1 LKSSFHPGFKP
12 LSGKRYLINAGPTR
26 EPIDPVR
33 FISNYSSG
41 KMGIALADCAA
52 YLGAEVHLV
61 LGPVSIKPSSQYIR
75 IYNVTTA
82 SEMAAECM
90 RLFPDCD
97 VAILSAAVADF
108 TPETISSVK
117 IRKSSEPFFLKL
129 VPTTDIASELGK
141 IKKPGQ
147 ILAGF
152 ALETDNELGNA
163 IEKLKKKNLD
173 IIVLN
178 SLKDEGAGFGSDT
191 NKITIIDKNN
201 NIHKFG
207 LKSKNE
213 AAKDIIDKIIS
224 ISTEIR

>member
-1 LKSSFHPGFKP
+1 LKNSFPPGFKP
-12 LSGKRYLINAGPTR
+12 LSQKRYLINAGPTR

-41 KMGIALADCAA
+41 KMGIALADVAA
-52 YLGAEVHLV
+52 FLGAEVHLV
-61 LGPVSIKPSSQYIR
+61 LGPVSIMPSNQDIR

-82 SEMAAECM
+82 SEMASECI
-90 RLFPDCD
+90 RLFPECD

-108 TPETISSVK
+108 TPESPLSVK
-117 IRKSSEPFFLKL
+117 IKKTSEPFFLKL
-129 VPTTDIASELGK
+129 VPTIDISFELGQL
-141 IKKPGQ
+141 KKPYQ
-147 ILAGF
+147 IIAGF
-152 ALETDNELGNA
+152 ALETDNELENA

-178 SLKDEGAGFGSDT
+178 SLKDKGAAFGSDT

-201 NIHKFG
+201 NINKFE

-213 AAKDIIDKIIS
+213 AAKDIIYKIIS
-224 ISTEIR
+224 ISTEPR